1 MGSDFFV
8 RIIFYFEGG
17 VVAYFSHYCAIK
29 ILSNLFDLADIVYI
43 IKIGFNELTKGRKS
57 YRNNSIDFI
66 NLKKFNFPLNI

>member
-43 IKIGFNELTKGRKS
+43 IKIGFNELTKGKS
-57 YRNNSIDFI
+57 LGIICKTLVFHSF
-66 NLKKFNFPLNI
+66 